1 MSQPQFK
8 PIMVNNKLDLD
19 TVPFADGQYIVVID
33 KGELYLDKEGKREK
47 VSQNVYIQAEAPK
60 NPKPG
65 DIWFA
70 IAE

>member
-19 TVPFADGQYIVVID
+19 TVPFVNGQYIVVID

-47 VSQNVYIQAEAPK
+47 VSQNVYIQAEAPG

-70 IAE
+70 IV